1 VSTASPAYR
10 ACALIPTY
18 ENPTTV
24 GEVVRAVAGHL
35 PQIILVDDG
44 SSAAGRDVCA
54 GLAAEGLVTLVRQ
67 ERNQGKGAAVMNG
80 MALAHEL
87 GFTHA
92 FQIDGD
98 SQHDIAAVPGFLS
111 ASRERPRDMVLGYP
125 VYDETVPSARRW
137 GRRLTNFWVGIEVG
151 RSAKVTDAMIGFR
164 VYPVL
169 AALASGT
176 KARRMDF
183 DVELLVRMVRMGLG
197 VVNLP
202 VSVRYLAAEEGGVS
216 HYRPFVDNLRLS
228 VMHTR
233 LCVSGS
239 LAWVSRRLWGGNQ

>member
-1 VSTASPAYR
+1 MSPEAAHR
-10 ACALIPTY
+10 TCALIPTY
-18 ENPTTV
+18 ENPDTV
-24 GEVVRAVAGHL
+24 RDVVLAVAEHL

-44 SSAAGRDVCA
+44 SSAAGRDACA
-54 GLAAEGLVTLVRQ
+54 ALAAEDLVTLLRL
-67 ERNQGKGAAVMNG
+67 ERNQGKGAAVMSG

-98 SQHDIAAVPGFLS
+98 SQHDIAAMPGFLS
-111 ASRERPRDMVLGYP
+111 ASRERPRDLVLGYP
-125 VYDETVPSARRW
+125 VYDDTVPRSRKV
-137 GRRLTNFWVGIEVG
+137 GRQLTTFWVGVELG
-151 RSAKVTDAMIGFR
+151 SKTMVTDAMIGFR

-183 DVELLVRMVRMGLG
+183 DVEILVRMVRLGLG

-202 VSVRYLAAEEGGVS
+202 VSVRYLAADAGGVS
-216 HYRPFVDNLRLS
+216 HFRPFMDNLRLS

-233 LCVSGS
+233 LCTSGS
-239 LAWVSRRLWGGNQ
+239 LAWVSRRLWGGKQ

>member
-1 VSTASPAYR
+1 MSTEAAYR

-18 ENPTTV
+18 ENPDTV
-24 GEVVRAVAGHL
+24 REVVLAVAEHL
-35 PQIILVDDG
+35 TSIVLVDDG

-54 GLAAEGLVTLVRQ
+54 ALAAEGLVTLLRL
-67 ERNQGKGAAVMNG
+67 EHNKGKGVAVMSG

-98 SQHDIAAVPGFLS
+98 SQHDIAAIPGFLI
-111 ASRERPRDMVLGYP
+111 ASRERPRDLVLGYP
-125 VYDETVPSARRW
+125 VYDATVPTSRKL
-137 GRRLTNFWVGIEVG
+137 GRLLTTFWVAVELG
-151 RSAKVTDAMIGFR
+151 SKTKVTDAMIGFR

-169 AALASGT
+169 ASLASRT
-176 KARRMDF
+176 RAQRMDF
-183 DVELLVRMVRMGLG
+183 DVEIIVRMVRMGLD

-202 VSVRYLAAEEGGVS
+202 VAVRYLAADAGGVS
-216 HYRPFVDNLRLS
+216 HFRPFMDNLRLS

-239 LAWVSRRLWGGNQ
+239 IGWVSRRLWGGMQ